1 MRGVVFLLV
10 LAAVVVGGIFLF
22 AGPAFRD
29 FALGMARD
37 NPESLRIGPIMDV
50 VRGHFGDKL
59 TRPAGEDSTP
69 IPFEVAR
76 GSTVTR
82 IAEDLTDEGLIAEP
96 LVFEFLV
103 VTGNLDGRLQSGIF
117 TLDETMTPN
126 EIAGRLQE
134 APEPPP
140 SRTVIALREGLR
152 IEQIVAYLQTTELTG
167 VDAQEF
173 YRLATQPP
181 ADLRADYPFLSTVPP
196 GRSLE
201 GYLGSGVFE
210 LEPETDAET
219 LLRVLLDDWDRTVG
233 DGPIARATQ
242 QGRDFYEVMTLAS
255 IVERETG
262 LDAERRLVAGVYLNR
277 LDRELSRT
285 GLLNADPTVIYAND
299 TMQLRQLEITE
310 WVAFSFWNLIGSA
323 SLNEFQVSPDLQGYQ
338 TYQQAGLPPGPIA
351 SPSLDSIE
359 AALDPDTE
367 RGYLYF
373 VACGEEGG
381 HRFARNLRQH
391 NRNVAECRAAEG

>member
-1 MRGVVFLLV
+1 
-10 LAAVVVGGIFLF
+10 
-22 AGPAFRD
+22 
-29 FALGMARD
+29 
-37 NPESLRIGPIMDV
+37 
-50 VRGHFGDKL
+50 
-59 TRPAGEDSTP
+59 
-69 IPFEVAR
+69 
-76 GSTVTR
+76 
-82 IAEDLTDEGLIAEP
+82 
-96 LVFEFLV
+96 
-103 VTGNLDGRLQSGIF
+103 
-117 TLDETMTPN
+117 MTPN

-140 SRTVIALREGLR
+140 SKTVIALREGLR

-173 YRLATQPP
+173 YRLAAQPS

-233 DGPIARATQ
+233 DGPMARATQ
-242 QGRDFYEVMTLAS
+242 QGRDFYQVMTLAS

-262 LDAERRLVAGVYLNR
+262 LDAERRLVAGAYLNR

-299 TMQLRQLEITE
+299 TMQLRELEIPE
-310 WVAFSFWNLIGSA
+310 WVAFSFWNLVGSA

-338 TYQQAGLPPGPIA
+338 TYQQPGLPPGPIA